1 MCLPSTYIRD
11 HSPSQ
16 CLPGLNPATTPPKS
30 LRSRGKFLPLSGP
43 QFLCKIQEREHLC
56 LKVIHILLLYK
67 TESRALLCALPCTR
81 CQWGSQKEEEKVRDL
96 PSG

>member
-16 CLPGLNPATTPPKS
+16 CLPGLNPATTPPES

-56 LKVIHILLLYK
+56 LKVIHICYCIKLSQGPYCVHCP
-67 TESRALLCALPCTR
+67 ALGAN
-81 CQWGSQKEEEKVRDL
+81 GGVRRKKRK
-96 PSG
+96 